1 MDHRNITSEY
11 ESFVA
16 RRLGILGVLLE
27 TALQTTLWGNKACL
41 LLFYNRLS
49 LLGIEHKFSVVISIF
64 LGLSY
69 VAIIVALYYGW
80 CRPFSEY
87 LVLHPQNDLV
97 LVLIPVARISMLQ
110 MKIGKKLILIAL
122 FSMGIFVILSAILLK
137 VAVFS
142 ATADLIE
149 PVWIIWGIREVSMA
163 ILVGNLV
170 LCVPVMKK
178 AWGFFSIRIAGL
190 KKRITLAERRPS
202 TAVLEPRHS
211 ERCSIAG
218 QQQIREAHGRMSDV
232 DLEQQDGAEATNR
245 RLSINREDVIVAAHV
260 CYVHP
265 TTEAC
270 EKPRATIQALWRLR
284 RVFICKANIRSA
296 RYSDAIIHRPKGVWV
311 P

>member
-1 MDHRNITSEY
+1 MSLSKSDKAETWVWFCLVITTVTFRYISQYIVRKQKFLREIPMEDILMVIIVLTYTTSLVFLYLYLETSSDMDHRNITSEY

-110 MKIGKKLILIAL
+110 MKIGK
-122 FSMGIFVILSAILLK
+122 
-137 VAVFS
+137 
-142 ATADLIE
+142 
-149 PVWIIWGIREVSMA
+149 
-163 ILVGNLV
+163 
-170 LCVPVMKK
+170 
-178 AWGFFSIRIAGL
+178 
-190 KKRITLAERRPS
+190 
-202 TAVLEPRHS
+202 
-211 ERCSIAG
+211 
-218 QQQIREAHGRMSDV
+218 
-232 DLEQQDGAEATNR
+232 
-245 RLSINREDVIVAAHV
+245 
-260 CYVHP
+260 
-265 TTEAC
+265 
-270 EKPRATIQALWRLR
+270 
-284 RVFICKANIRSA
+284 
-296 RYSDAIIHRPKGVWV
+296 
-311 P
+311 